1 MINILV
7 LVAHPASTMVPIL
20 ATLPLRTAASV
31 NDKSGLKIRFLELS
45 FILIPVTFLS
55 V

>member
-1 MINILV
+1 MIYVLV
-7 LVAHPASTMVPIL
+7 LVACTASTMVSIL

-31 NDKSGLKIRFLELS
+31 NDKSVLKIRFLELS